1 MPAGDWA
8 ETEPTGGLA
17 VQFTRKRK
25 PSCYQGEIEIKFT
38 TDSDINQGSPTLR

>member
-8 ETEPTGGLA
+8 ETGPTGGLA

-25 PSCYQGEIEIKFT
+25 PSCYQGETEIKFT